1 MANILQRYGFTRGLN
16 FVLPRR
22 RARSN
27 SYNHITEA
35 GEAFS
40 RDKLIPPPPGGH
52 YDIVWNHGI
61 YNSQFYHSILP
72 PDTVFVAILRQPF
85 EQFQSASE
93 YYGHTPGSS
102 LYKIMQENVSNPL
115 SLYLQNP
122 SIYEGPRVYT
132 SYIRNKQ
139 SEDLGMSGAHIL
151 NDTLR
156 REYMQQLDKEFQLVM
171 ITEFFHESI
180 VLLRRLMC
188 WSIKDVLYIPKD
200 KNVHK
205 KKRNFSAEDE
215 AKHRKLNL
223 ADYDLYDFF
232 LRRFLDTV
240 AEQEPDFHKEVTFFK
255 QLLKDVEVHCN
266 QMDGPSVFEVPKTQ
280 WSAEFTVGPE
290 DCELMQ
296 KDVLP
301 FYNDLMVDA
310 VRKFK
315 ESFKERL
322 RQ

>member
-1 MANILQRYGFTRGLN
+1 
-16 FVLPRR
+16 
-22 RARSN
+22 
-27 SYNHITEA
+27 
-35 GEAFS
+35 
-40 RDKLIPPPPGGH
+40 
-52 YDIVWNHGI
+52 
-61 YNSQFYHSILP
+61 
-72 PDTVFVAILRQPF
+72 
-85 EQFQSASE
+85 
-93 YYGHTPGSS
+93 
-102 LYKIMQENVSNPL
+102 
-115 SLYLQNP
+115 
-122 SIYEGPRVYT
+122 
-132 SYIRNKQ
+132 
-139 SEDLGMSGAHIL
+139 
-151 NDTLR
+151 
-156 REYMQQLDKEFQLVM
+156 
-171 ITEFFHESI
+171 
-180 VLLRRLMC
+180 MC